1 MRKLAA
7 ISCSF
12 MLLLCNNFTLADTT
26 NKQADQIQIQ
36 TEYEKLQWIIESSN
50 NPEKKAHELKVT
62 EPLKKDQIS
71 INKDTVKD
79 STFTPEI
86 DAVPEPIEKADS
98 DNKSPIN
105 NNQLTEESQPD
116 LIDQSNPLKNIL
128 TTEISE
134 PKKSTQKI
142 DIANQTFSN
151 DKEKGLAIIKEVDQ
165 RDTGW
170 QDSQAKLTMI
180 LKNRHGDEHSRK
192 LKMKIMEVLGDG
204 DKSLSIFNSPRDIKG
219 TAFLSFTH
227 ALDPD
232 EQWLYLPAIKR
243 VKRISS
249 RNKSG
254 PYLGSE
260 FAFEDLS
267 SFEVAKYDY
276 KYIKDEIYDGIE
288 SFVIEAYPQYEHS
301 GYTKLV
307 LWIDKNRYILVKT
320 DYYDRK
326 NSLLKTQ
333 TFHGYKQYLD
343 QYWRPDE
350 MRMVNHINGKST
362 ILLWQEYQFKKGL
375 TKRSF
380 DKNALKRAR

>member
-1 MRKLAA
+1 MRILGTLT
-7 ISCSF
+7 CF
-12 MLLLCNNFTLADTT
+12 FVLLLSGNITSAGTSD
-26 NKQADQIQIQ
+26 KQPKQIQ
-36 TEYEKLQWIIESSN
+36 TESEKLQWIIESAKNS
-50 NPEKKAHELKVT
+50 EKKAPELKVT
-62 EPLKKDQIS
+62 KPQKKEPASIKKNTPQDSKLTPTLNKTDSGAIEKTVPDDTNTTDNIQHTERTPLDQIDQT
-71 INKDTVKD
+71 IP
-79 STFTPEI
+79 PENI
-86 DAVPEPIEKADS
+86 PTTDVAETSEQPEKFD
-98 DNKSPIN
+98 
-105 NNQLTEESQPD
+105 
-116 LIDQSNPLKNIL
+116 
-128 TTEISE
+128 IS
-134 PKKSTQKI
+134 K
-142 DIANQTFSN
+142 QTFNN
-151 DKEKGLAIIKEVDQ
+151 DKEKGLAIIKEVDR

-192 LKMKIMEVLGDG
+192 LRMKIMEVKGDG

-276 KYIKDEIYDGIE
+276 KYIKDEIYDGIDC
-288 SFVIEAYPQYEHS
+288 FVIEAYPLYEHS

-307 LWIDKNRYILVKT
+307 LWIDKNRYILLKT

-350 MRMVNHINGKST
+350 MRMVNHTNGKST
-362 ILLWQEYQFKKGL
+362 ILLWKEYQFRKGL

>member
-1 MRKLAA
+1 MRKLG
-7 ISCSF
+7 IYTYCF
-12 MLLLCNNFTLADTT
+12 LLLLSSNLALAESA
-26 NKQADQIQIQ
+26 NKQSDLIQ
-36 TEYEKLQWIIESSN
+36 TESEKLRWIIESAKNS
-50 NPEKKAHELKVT
+50 EKKPSELKVT
-62 EPLKKDQIS
+62 EPPKNDQTSIKKSPTQDHKIIPKIATEKPKSIKETTIDDQNPV
-71 INKDTVKD
+71 INNQKTEVPQPEPADHND
-79 STFTPEI
+79 STVDTPATKTAE
-86 DAVPEPIEKADS
+86 AKEQPEK
-98 DNKSPIN
+98 N
-105 NNQLTEESQPD
+105 NS
-116 LIDQSNPLKNIL
+116 
-128 TTEISE
+128 
-134 PKKSTQKI
+134 
-142 DIANQTFSN
+142 ANQSFKDN
-151 DKEKGLAIIKEVDQ
+151 KEKGLAIIKEVDR

-192 LKMKIMEVLGDG
+192 LKMKIMEVKGDG

-276 KYIKDEIYDGIE
+276 KYIKDEIYDGID

-307 LWIDKNRYILVKT
+307 LWIDKDRYILLKT

>member
-1 MRKLAA
+1 MRKLGTLT
-7 ISCSF
+7 CF
-12 MLLLCNNFTLADTT
+12 FVLLLSGNITSAGTSD
-26 NKQADQIQIQ
+26 KQPKQIQ
-36 TEYEKLQWIIESSN
+36 TESEKLQWIIESAKNS
-50 NPEKKAHELKVT
+50 EKKALELKVT
-62 EPLKKDQIS
+62 KPQKKEPASIKKNTPQDSKLTPTLNKTDSGAIEKTVPDDTNTADNIQHPEQTPLDQIDQT
-71 INKDTVKD
+71 IP
-79 STFTPEI
+79 PENI
-86 DAVPEPIEKADS
+86 PTTDVAETSEQPEKFD
-98 DNKSPIN
+98 
-105 NNQLTEESQPD
+105 
-116 LIDQSNPLKNIL
+116 
-128 TTEISE
+128 IS
-134 PKKSTQKI
+134 K
-142 DIANQTFSN
+142 QTFNN
-151 DKEKGLAIIKEVDQ
+151 DKEKGLAIIKEVDR

-192 LKMKIMEVLGDG
+192 LKMKIMEVKGDG

-276 KYIKDEIYDGIE
+276 KYIKDEIYDGIDC
-288 SFVIEAYPQYEHS
+288 FVIEAYPLYEHS

-307 LWIDKNRYILVKT
+307 LWIDKNRYILLKT

-333 TFHGYKQYLD
+333 TFHGYKKYLD

-350 MRMVNHINGKST
+350 MRMVNHTNGKST
-362 ILLWQEYQFKKGL
+362 ILLWKEYQFRKGL